1 MKTDSGDKMNLI
13 SRYSE
18 LMILDKIHKLAVN
31 LAENRLDPML
41 VLSESALRLGD
52 NSIMEHMNYLYE
64 ADVSGRGINLNY
76 GKGFIDRD
84 FSPRMSPTPPP
95 LPKPKAVTP
104 PADPLK
110 PEEELKQIVA
120 LLLKN
125 GMSDKQVTD
134 LVSKAIEVTK
144 PRVPV
149 AADFEDMP
157 GFDGSDYEKSSYKD
171 NWWYRDMTADVKKW
185 FDNLTPEKQKDY
197 ADEMTYK
204 KSDSKKRSYEDKAWY
219 KDMHPDDQAWFDKQP
234 EEYRKKAEDDN
245 KALESVFAQ
254 EIMNEWVFDSWG
266 YLAGID
272 FKKNK
277 KRNR

>member
-1 MKTDSGDKMNLI
+1 MDSGDKMNLI

-18 LMILDKIHKLAVN
+18 LMILDKINKLAVN
-31 LAENRLDPML
+31 LAESQLDTIL

-52 NSIMEHMNYLYE
+52 NSIMEHINYLFE

-76 GKGFIDRD
+76 GKEFLDRD
-84 FSPRMSPTPPP
+84 FSPRTSPK
-95 LPKPKAVTP
+95 LRVLSKPKITISP
-104 PADPLK
+104 PANPLR

-125 GMSDKQVTD
+125 GMSDKQITD

-149 AADFEDMP
+149 AADFEDVP
-157 GFDGSDYEKSSYKD
+157 GFDGSHVEKPIPSKPFNIKTSPEEYEDAPGADGSSYE
-171 NWWYRDMTADVKKW
+171 RA
-185 FDNLTPEKQKDY
+185 
-197 ADEMTYK
+197 TYK
-204 KSDSKKRSYEDKAWY
+204 DKKWY
-219 KDMHPDDQAWFDKQP
+219 KDMHPDDQNWFDHQP
-234 EEYRKKAEDDN
+234 EEYKAKIEDEM
-245 KALESVFAQ
+245 KAHESVFAQ
-254 EIMNEWVFDSWG
+254 DIVNENFFAGWG